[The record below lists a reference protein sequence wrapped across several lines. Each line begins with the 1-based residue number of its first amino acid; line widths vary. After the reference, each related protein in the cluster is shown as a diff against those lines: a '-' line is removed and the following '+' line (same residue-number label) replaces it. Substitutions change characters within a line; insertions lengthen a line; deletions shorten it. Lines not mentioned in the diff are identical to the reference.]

1 MMATDREGQ
10 LLLDATQAG
19 ITSPKE
25 LANFMAQVSAESQGL
40 NRLEEGFRYTRGI
53 SQIPVKYAHREGDQP
68 LEAARVEAL
77 QGKPEKLAELM
88 YGGRMGNDEH
98 GDGYTY
104 RGRGYMQLTGK
115 ENYAA
120 AGKAL
125 GLDLVKNPDLAS
137 TPENASKIAT
147 WYWENRV
154 PEKAHGDV
162 KAATLAINGGYN
174 GLDTRQ
180 AQFEKW
186 EKTLT
191 PDVMERLAKN
201 DVGLP
206 IEATNAGRHAARTA
220 SVGHH
225 SQGDNSVAVRQLQTD
240 LSHLG
245 YTGAN
250 GKPLKADGDFG
261 PATQTA
267 VEAFQRDHHLAVDG
281 KAGPKTLEVL
291 HTQTQS
297 HAKASLPGLE
307 NPKNPDHA
315 LYEQALA
322 GVRQL
327 DAQAGRASDQH
338 SANLA
343 AAVVVEAKKA
353 GMTRIDHVALST
365 DGGTRVFAVQSDASV
380 HKYADVPTL
389 PSLNTPIEKSS
400 AALQQMNQQQSQHPP
415 TALQAP
421 AQAQPAPAMSR

>member
-1 MMATDREGQ
+1 MATDREGQ
-10 LLLDATQAG
+10 LLLDATKAG
-19 ITSPKE
+19 MTSPKE

-40 NRLEEGFRYTRGI
+40 TKLEEGFRYTRGI
-53 SQIPVKYAHREGDQP
+53 SQIPVKYAHREGDKP
-68 LEAARVEAL
+68 LETARVEAL

-88 YGGRMGNDEH
+88 YGGRMGNDQP

-137 TPENASKIAT
+137 APENASKIAT

-154 PEKAHGDV
+154 PEKAHENV

-174 GLDTRQ
+174 GLETRQ

-191 PDVMERLAKN
+191 PDVMQRLSKN
-201 DVGLP
+201 EVGLP
-206 IEATNAGRHAARTA
+206 VEATKPSDHAVRTA
-220 SVGHH
+220 SHGTHV
-225 SQGDNSVAVRQLQTD
+225 QGDNSAAVSKLQTD

-250 GKPLKADGDFG
+250 GKPLKADGDLG
-261 PATQTA
+261 PATQAA

-281 KAGPKTLEVL
+281 KAGPKTLDAL

-297 HAKASLPGLE
+297 HAKVAAPPGLDD
-307 NPKNPDHA
+307 PKNPDHA

-322 GVRQL
+322 GVRKL
-327 DAQAGRASDQH
+327 DAQAGRPSDQH

-343 AAVVVEAKKA
+343 AALVVDAKKQ
-353 GMTRIDHVALST
+353 GMTHIDNVALST
-365 DGGTRVFAVQSDASV
+365 DGGTRVFAVQNGFPLPKFAE
-380 HKYADVPTL
+380 VPTL

-400 AALQQMNQQQSQHPP
+400 ATVQQLNQQQAQQAAQPP
-415 TALQAP
+415 IPAP
-421 AQAQPAPAMSR
+421 AQSAPGMSR